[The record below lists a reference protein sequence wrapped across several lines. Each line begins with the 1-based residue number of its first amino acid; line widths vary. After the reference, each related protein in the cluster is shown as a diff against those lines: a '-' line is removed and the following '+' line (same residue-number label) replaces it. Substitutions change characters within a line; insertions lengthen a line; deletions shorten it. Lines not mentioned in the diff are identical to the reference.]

1 MILQEGNRN
10 YPTENRR
17 AMKLLSRYRQAE
29 QKNGDMIRDMAEE
42 NPGAKILDCGCS
54 DGEFTTEL
62 ADKIGS
68 RAVYGIE
75 FVDELAK
82 RAEEK
87 GITVYRS
94 DLDKDFSIESDTF
107 DVVIAN
113 QIIEHL
119 YNSDRFIKEIYRV
132 LKKGGYAVVSTPNL
146 ASVHNLIALLFG
158 KQPFPAHIS
167 TEVILG
173 NSFDPKH
180 GMKHG
185 SKGENHVRIFT
196 YEALKELFEY
206 YGFRV
211 EKMVGVGYYPFPDV
225 IGRILARVD
234 KRHAV
239 YLTMKVRK

>member
-1 MILQEGNRN
+1 MKKGEKIEGAEDIR
-10 YPTENRR
+10 
-17 AMKLLSRYRQAE
+17 LLSLYRQVE
-29 QKNGDMIRDMAEE
+29 QKNREVILGMAEE
-42 NPGAKILDCGCS
+42 NPRAKLLDCGCS
-54 DGEFTTEL
+54 DGEFTNKL

-75 FVDELAK
+75 FVEEVAK

-87 GITVYRS
+87 GITVYHS
-94 DLDKDFSIESDTF
+94 NLDKDFPIESDTF
-107 DVVIAN
+107 DVVMAN

-119 YNSDRFIKEIYRV
+119 YNSDLLVKEIYRV
-132 LKKGGYAVVSTPNL
+132 LKNGGYAIVSTPNL
-146 ASVHNLIALLFG
+146 ASFHNLIALLFG
-158 KQPFPAHIS
+158 KQPFPAHVS
-167 TEVILG
+167 TEAILG

-185 SKGENHVRIFT
+185 SKGEIHVRVFT

-211 EKMVGVGYYPFPDV
+211 EKIVGVGYYPFPD
-225 IGRILARVD
+225 RIASFLTRID

-239 YLTMKVRK
+239 YLTVKVRK